1 MKPDLMNKTSS
12 DFLTPS
18 QLLDRWKGQVS
29 AATIATWRS
38 RGNGPPYVKVGG
50 KVLYRV
56 SDVEGWETKNTRA
69 K

>member
-1 MKPDLMNKTSS
+1 MSTQTKPIYS
-12 DFLTPS
+12 DFLTPP
-18 QLLDRWKGQVS
+18 QLLERWKGQVS
-29 AATIATWRS
+29 AATLATWRS

-56 SDVEGWETKNTRA
+56 TDVESWEAKNTRA